1 MSSDRTTPQQAG
13 NRVLAPCKYPEGIQ
27 GKALGAGAGPAHGNA
42 DEAGVPH
49 AQHNGHE
56 ANIAADSTLPLGE
69 GIQENITVTQAPP
82 RAVMWAVPGSP
93 GSRSESPF
101 PASGTAGGVTLDE
114 PAQQGS
120 DGGAAVAGPDA
131 AELAQPAWLS
141 VTEGNGDEGA
151 IGNEAGIGREGVF
164 GSDGSGG
171 KGAAPAMSAS
181 NPKAGRAA
189 RHEVVMDARTLMR
202 EIAQRRKDR
211 HDTEPSD
218 ATVEKYKALVKVLL
232 QRAVDMQVS
241 GPKHEPGSE
250 QANSLPSLCVAIAGY
265 AANASTFYTVRSAAA
280 WVVQRKVA
288 ALLTQQDRLQRAGGA
303 TAEEG
308 GSQVL
313 AEWGQCVDALGV
325 AAQLLRDIQGVDLQ
339 RAREFSAAVP
349 VAPKSKRLVLKKAEE
364 GWRDEYFRIT
374 AQSRQYRHAALL
386 QGLCGMRPLELQRGV
401 IVSRRGPMVGIKI
414 PGAKVREKAGQEW
427 RGVFIEAAKF
437 PDWFL
442 EDLGRGPKTYSAPR
456 GAMRSYLGRLSPQ
469 VFPKQG
475 GKPQLILSSYV
486 LRHAIATD
494 LRQAEWDSVEIAE
507 VLGERCAATSRWYGL
522 RWRGSKFRRSPD
534 IAIERGTV
542 QTARPVVKR
551 ESSFLAAKKEARAAK
566 RKPRPPSKG

>member
-1 MSSDRTTPQQAG
+1 MNSDHTTPPQG
-13 NRVLAPCKYPEGIQ
+13 GDKGLAPCKSQEGIQ
-27 GKALGAGAGPAHGNA
+27 DEALGAGAGQAPGNA
-42 DEAGVPH
+42 GDAGVPH

-56 ANIAADSTLPLGE
+56 ANIAADFTLPVGSR
-69 GIQENITVTQAPP
+69 IHAVIRENLTVTRP
-82 RAVMWAVPGSP
+82 VMWAVPSLE
-93 GSRSESPF
+93 GSRSESP
-101 PASGTAGGVTLDE
+101 PSQAGTAGGVTLDE

-141 VTEGNGDEGA
+141 VTEGNED
-151 IGNEAGIGREGVF
+151 EGVF
-164 GSDGSGG
+164 GSDGSGRE
-171 KGAAPAMSAS
+171 GAARAMSAS
-181 NPKAGRAA
+181 NSKAGRAA
-189 RHEVVMDARTLMR
+189 RYEVVIEARTLMR
-202 EIAQRRKDR
+202 EIAQRRKER

-218 ATVEKYKALVKVLL
+218 ATVEKYKALAKVLL
-232 QRAVDMQVS
+232 QRAVDMQV
-241 GPKHEPGSE
+241 PASE
-250 QANSLPSLCVAIAGY
+250 QEPVQVNSLPSLCVAIAGY

-280 WVVQRKVA
+280 WVVQRKVI
-288 ALLTQQDRLQRAGGA
+288 ALLTQQDRLQRTVGT

-313 AEWGQCVDALGV
+313 AEWGQCVDALG
-325 AAQLLRDIQGVDLQ
+325 ASAQLLRDIQGMDLQ
-339 RAREFSAAVP
+339 RARELSAAVP

-401 IVSRRGPMVGIKI
+401 IVSRRGPTVGIKI
-414 PGAKVREKAGQEW
+414 LGAKVREKAGQEW

-475 GKPQLILSSYV
+475 DKPQLILSSYV

-551 ESSFLAAKKEARAAK
+551 ESGFLAAKKEARAAK